1 MPVHGTAIPAI
12 MPPDTGNGETPRKN
26 VNDGGAGRRGL
37 GSCLRLWIS
46 IAVFSGLALDAPS
59 LAAQTP
65 SRLELTAKPLASPAA
80 TTQSSS
86 WDRLT
91 WMGGLI
97 LRAPGHRFGGV
108 SALYVAPDGSEAT
121 ALTDQGSWLRFPL
134 RHDAAGRLTG
144 AGAGLI
150 APLLGLGTRPLG
162 GKWNQDA
169 ESLARLADGSFM
181 VAFEHNHRIWH
192 YPSLSGP
199 ATALP
204 APPDL
209 SALERNHGI
218 EALIGLAGGG
228 LLAIAEGE
236 TDDTETPAFLRRDG
250 RWHTLSYRHERGFR
264 PSGAARLPNG
274 DILVMERFF
283 SALKGV
289 RIRLV
294 RVPGAAVRPG
304 ARLSGETIATLRAPL
319 PLDNMEGIAVR
330 QGARGETLIY
340 LISDDNFSI
349 FQRTLLMLFALKD

>member
-1 MPVHGTAIPAI
+1 

-26 VNDGGAGRRGL
+26 VNDGGTGRRGL
-37 GSCLRLWIS
+37 GPRIRLLIS
-46 IAVFSGLALDAPS
+46 IAVFSGLALNAPY

-65 SRLELTAKPLASPAA
+65 SRLELTTKPLAPPAA
-80 TTQSSS
+80 ETQAAD
-86 WDRLT
+86 WGRLT
-91 WMGGLI
+91 WMGGLE

-108 SALYVAPDGSEAT
+108 SALHVAPGGSQAT
-121 ALTDQGSWLRFPL
+121 ALTDRGSWLRFPL
-134 RHDAAGRLTG
+134 HHDAAGRLTG

-150 APLLGLGTRPLG
+150 APLLGLGARPLG

-169 ESLARLADGSFM
+169 ESLARLADGSFI
-181 VAFEHNHRIWH
+181 VAFEHNHRLWR
-192 YPSLSGP
+192 YPTLSGP

-204 APPDL
+204 ALPGL
-209 SALERNHGI
+209 AALERNHGI
-218 EALIGLAGGG
+218 EALSGLAGGG

-236 TDDTETPAFLRRDG
+236 TDDTEIPAFLRRG
-250 RWHTLSYRHERGFR
+250 KRWHSLSYRHERGFR
-264 PSGAARLPNG
+264 PSGATRLPNG

-283 SALKGV
+283 SALEGV
-289 RIRLV
+289 KIRLV

-304 ARLSGETIATLRAPL
+304 ASLSGETIATLSAPL

-349 FQRTLLMLFALKD
+349 LQRTLLMLFALKD